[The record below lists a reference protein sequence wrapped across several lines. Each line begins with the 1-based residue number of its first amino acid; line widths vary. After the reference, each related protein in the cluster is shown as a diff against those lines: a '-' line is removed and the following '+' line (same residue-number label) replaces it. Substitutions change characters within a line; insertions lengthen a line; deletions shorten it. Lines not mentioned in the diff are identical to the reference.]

1 MKLEIS
7 ATAYTQIKQI
17 FEYGCKH
24 WGAVKSDAYLQ
35 SLFASF
41 EMLQQYPNA
50 GRKFISD
57 QEFLENENLRHL
69 PHDSHQIFYTQDKTT
84 LTILAIGS
92 KWQLPDSFLS

>member
-17 FEYGCKH
+17 FEYGCKN
-24 WGAVKSDAYLQ
+24 WGEAKSENYLQ
-35 SLFASF
+35 SLFDRF

-50 GRKFISD
+50 GRKFTGE
-57 QEFLENENLRHL
+57 QGFLESENLRHL
-69 PHDSHQIFYTQDKTT
+69 PHESHQIFYKQDKTT
-84 LTILAIGS
+84 LIILAIGS